1 MIPFRFVK
9 TASVENDTGRPDPTY
24 PDEGFNTSKDE
35 GYGSIPVAAG
45 AAKVPGLSVHCLG
58 CGCEL
63 KGKPK
68 RCAKCGQD
76 TRRVARAEKRANVTT
91 AGGPI
96 DAPGSQNMPGSGYQ
110 SPTPVNAGAANV
122 PGMSVHCLKCG
133 KKISNGEPSCP
144 KCGNDVRRVATNM
157 NQEATPPARDDES
170 GDTAADTGG
179 EATVDQDRT
188 RGAYVGL
195 GKYAKVGQMPGL
207 GREFFGGAAFA
218 VTPMAAYGMHK
229 TLREAQKEE
238 DFIKTQELVAAGKLP
253 ESELL
258 KFQHFLD
265 IEKLARSGA
274 NPILNLRRARKSLTQ
289 ASGKFRVSML
299 HGGRK
304 R

>member
-96 DAPGSQNMPGSGYQ
+96 NAPGSQNMPGSGYQ

-157 NQEATPPARDDES
+157 SQEATPPARDDES

-179 EATVDQDRT
+179 EAAVDQDRT

-195 GKYAKVGQMPGL
+195 GKYADARHLAKSLTGGMALAGTGALGL
-207 GREFFGGAAFA
+207 AMLPS
-218 VTPMAAYGMHK
+218 VQLPHK
-229 TLREAQKEE
+229 ESKRALAQ
-238 DFIKTQELVAAGKLP
+238 QLVAEGKLP
-253 ESELL
+253 EEALL
-258 KFQHFLD
+258 KYQHFL
-265 IEKLARSGA
+265 EMQKEARSGA
-274 NPILNLRRARKSLTQ
+274 NPILNLRNARKKIRQ
-289 ASGKFRVSML
+289 ASGKFRASML
-299 HGGRK
+299 HGK
-304 R
+304 EK

>member
-9 TASVENDTGRPDPTY
+9 VASIENDTGRPDPTY

-63 KGKPK
+63 KGKPS
-68 RCAKCGQD
+68 RCPKCNQD
-76 TRRVARAEKRANVTT
+76 TRRVARAEKRANVMT
-91 AGGPI
+91 AGGPLN
-96 DAPGSQNMPGSGYQ
+96 APGSQNMPGSGYQ
-110 SPTPVNAGAANV
+110 SPVSAGAANV

-144 KCGNDVRRVATNM
+144 KCGNDVRRVATHTP
-157 NQEATPPARDDES
+157 ESSTPPARDDES

-179 EATVDQDRT
+179 EAAVDQDRT

-195 GKYAKVGQMPGL
+195 GKYASKAHLM
-207 GREFFGGAAFA
+207 RSAAGGAALGATGYLGLSSLPIIKKMFNE
-218 VTPMAAYGMHK
+218 GK
-229 TLREAQKEE
+229 REEAQ
-238 DFIKTQELVAAGKLP
+238 QLVLEGKLP
-253 ESELL
+253 EDVLL
-258 KFQHFLD
+258 KYQHFVEL
-265 IEKLARSGA
+265 EKFARSGA
-274 NPILNLRRARKSLTQ
+274 NPILNLRDARKRLRN
-289 ASGKFRVSML
+289 ASGKFRASML
-299 HGGRK
+299 HGAKK